1 MEVNPSSEPLRGL
14 SRTKSEVSKPAS
26 EAARGGADAVNDT
39 PGIARHGTAVGSQ
52 LDVGSPS
59 AAPATGSKLIW
70 LAIVVALGVILAYA
84 AGMLQ

>member
-1 MEVNPSSEPLRGL
+1 MEVNPSSEPLRDL

-39 PGIARHGTAVGSQ
+39 PGIARHGTAAGSQ